1 MKEYTGSQYSSQ
13 RLSRA
18 CLDRWP
24 FCPAASTR
32 LQRVVAK
39 CPAGRTRALS
49 SISICLTGDPLAQ
62 ERIDDAVAVAVARD
76 EVVANE
82 GGERRLDGRWTAEAV
97 ACPNVA
103 RQELAAILDDYG
115 AQHGALRKRE
125 PLPDRLEHRVL
136 FREQAAQRLV
146 QVFEGGAPAA
156 AAAHLVPGLMGEA
169 LDIVRQIPGEL
180 HDRGAE
186 AGLGL
191 EPGARETRV
200 DERRE
205 LVGRNFLEPHH
216 RARLVKRALRPEHP
230 C

>member
-49 SISICLTGDPLAQ
+49 SISICLTGDPLPQ
-62 ERIDDAVAVAVARD
+62 ERIDDGVAVAVARD

-82 GGERRLDGRWTAEAV
+82 RGERRLDGRRAAEAV

-103 RQELAAILDDYG
+103 RQELAAILRDGG
-115 AQHGALRKRE
+115 AQHGGAHGVLHGAAVEPGDRLKLVERDDDLSMARLGETRRQREHLLRE
-125 PLPDRLEHRVL
+125 PGDIPLCPDR
-136 FREQAAQRLV
+136 
-146 QVFEGGAPAA
+146 GKGD
-156 AAAHLVPGLMGEA
+156 G
-169 LDIVRQIPGEL
+169 QI
-180 HDRGAE
+180 
-186 AGLGL
+186 
-191 EPGARETRV
+191 T
-200 DERRE
+200 ERR
-205 LVGRNFLEPHH
+205 VAGRISDLG
-216 RARLVKRALRPEHP
+216 ACGTDRL
-230 C
+230 